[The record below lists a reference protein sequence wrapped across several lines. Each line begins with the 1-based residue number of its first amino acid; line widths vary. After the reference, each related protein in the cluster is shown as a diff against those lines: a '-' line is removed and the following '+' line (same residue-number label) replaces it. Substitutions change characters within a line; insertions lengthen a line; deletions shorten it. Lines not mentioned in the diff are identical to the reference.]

1 MPNRIRPLESR
12 DHDALVEIYRQ
23 AVLCS
28 TGRHYSPEQQ
38 SAWASQSEAVRPLLH
53 RGRGLVSCNGSD
65 RAEAFC
71 VRDPDDRIALLYCN
85 PGRQRRGLGRALL
98 EATEQQAIREGHTLL
113 RTEASLISRPL
124 FETMGWQVSWREDLR
139 IGGVH
144 FHRFR
149 LHKRL
154 QQGY

>member
-1 MPNRIRPLESR
+1 VCGIQTIASPCCTAI
-12 DHDALVEIYRQ
+12 Q
-23 AVLCS
+23 AGNVA
-28 TGRHYSPEQQ
+28 
-38 SAWASQSEAVRPLLH
+38 AWDERCW
-53 RGRGLVSCNGSD
+53 RR
-65 RAEAFC
+65 C

-98 EATEQQAIREGHTLL
+98 EAAEQQAIREGHTLL

-154 QQGY
+154 QQRY